1 MSKILVVDDE
11 FSVRELVSTSI
22 KQFAGCEVDVAQDG
36 FEAVKKVMIVDYDLI
51 VIDIKMPKMNGI
63 DAIKAIKIIRKDVPI
78 IIMTGYASEEEKAE
92 GLKAGAVELITKPF
106 SVKKLIERIT
116 YFTSEYKPVE
126 VDELSILKQS
136 AVDDNRVIVIGS
148 SMDGPQVLKTLF
160 KSMKKDN
167 YPPVIVVQH
176 MPSGFIATLCDALSE
191 STGKSVSEAQDGD
204 KLLPNRIYFASSPD
218 HILLKNGKTY
228 LESPH
233 GDQNFT
239 PSISKTIIS
248 AVEQYN
254 KNCLV
259 LVLRGLSAHID
270 SQEGMTFAK
279 QHNASV
285 YALED
290 NCKMLDKFAREGLLD
305 KIVTLDALVEIIDN
319 F

>member
-1 MSKILVVDDE
+1 MSRILVVDDE

-78 IIMTGYASEEEKAE
+78 IIMTGYASDEEKAE

-106 SVKKLIERIT
+106 SVKKLIERIN
-116 YFTSEYKPVE
+116 YFLSEYKPPE
-126 VDELSILKQS
+126 VDELSILQTTP
-136 AVDDNRVIVIGS
+136 ATDNRVIVIGS

-160 KSMKKDN
+160 KSLKKES
-167 YPPVIVVQH
+167 YPPIVVVQH

-191 STGKSVSEAQDGD
+191 STGKSVVEAQDGD
-204 KLLPNRIYFASSPD
+204 KLAPNRIYFASSPD

-233 GDQNFT
+233 GEQNFT

-279 QHNASV
+279 QHNAPV

-305 KIVTLDALVEIIDN
+305 RIVSLENLVEIIDN